1 MGAGHKQPHEV
12 ALGGRWDG
20 GTVEEDSK
28 GPTGSADT
36 LRECALSLQG
46 IPAVAGIEYGSGRGD
61 QEEVG
66 IQEKVAL
73 YRPL

>member
-20 GTVEEDSK
+20 GTVEEDSS
-28 GPTGSADT
+28 GQTGSADT

-46 IPAVAGIEYGSGRGD
+46 IPAVAGIEYG
-61 QEEVG
+61 
-66 IQEKVAL
+66 
-73 YRPL
+73 